1 VQNLNPL
8 ILPTLAKIGS
18 SFFKKGKR
26 MASFT
31 IWHWLVIFFIIAIP
45 AVLIVAVLWWAM
57 RMSKK
62 PSTSP
67 VTVESRLEE
76 LFRLRSK
83 DLISLAEYEQQRA
96 AILNN
101 I

>member
-1 VQNLNPL
+1 LVQAFSKRENGWPL
-8 ILPTLAKIGS
+8 LLSGTGW
-18 SFFKKGKR
+18 F
-26 MASFT
+26 
-31 IWHWLVIFFIIAIP
+31 FFIIAIP

>member
-1 VQNLNPL
+1 M
-8 ILPTLAKIGS
+8 GS
-18 SFFKKGKR
+18 FS
-26 MASFT
+26 M
-31 IWHWLVIFFIIAIP
+31 WHWLVVFFVIGIP
-45 AVLIVAVLWWAM
+45 AALIVAVLWWAM

-62 PSTSP
+62 SATPP
-67 VTVESRLEE
+67 ATVESRLEE

-83 DLISLAEYEQQRA
+83 GLISLAEYEQQRA

>member
-1 VQNLNPL
+1 V
-8 ILPTLAKIGS
+8 
-18 SFFKKGKR
+18 
-26 MASFT
+26 
-31 IWHWLVIFFIIAIP
+31 AI
-45 AVLIVAVLWWAM
+45 LWWAI

-62 PSTSP
+62 SATLP

-96 AILNN
+96 AILNG

>member
-1 VQNLNPL
+1 
-8 ILPTLAKIGS
+8 
-18 SFFKKGKR
+18 

-31 IWHWLVIFFIIAIP
+31 ALHWVVVFFIIGIP
-45 AVLIVAVLWWAM
+45 VVLIGATLWWAM
-57 RMSKK
+57 RLSKK
-62 PSTSP
+62 TVVPP
-67 VTVESRLEE
+67 VTAESRLEE

-96 AILNN
+96 AILDN

>member
-1 VQNLNPL
+1 
-8 ILPTLAKIGS
+8 
-18 SFFKKGKR
+18 

-31 IWHWLVIFFIIAIP
+31 IWHWLVVFFVIGIP
-45 AVLIVAVLWWAM
+45 TALIVAVLWWAM

-62 PSTSP
+62 TAVPP

-83 DLISLAEYEQQRA
+83 GLISLAEYEQQRN
-96 AILNN
+96 AILNGV
-101 I
+101 

>member
-1 VQNLNPL
+1 
-8 ILPTLAKIGS
+8 
-18 SFFKKGKR
+18 

-31 IWHWLVIFFIIAIP
+31 IWHWVVVFFVIGIP
-45 AVLIVAVLWWAM
+45 AALIVAILWWAI

-62 PSTSP
+62 SATLP

-96 AILNN
+96 AILNG

>member
-1 VQNLNPL
+1 
-8 ILPTLAKIGS
+8 
-18 SFFKKGKR
+18 

-45 AVLIVAVLWWAM
+45 AALIVAVLWWAM

-62 PSTSP
+62 TAVQP
-67 VTVESRLEE
+67 VTVEARLEE

-96 AILNN
+96 AILNG